1 MVTSYSPLRVRL
13 SRCCSKKAPFPSVFD
28 APTRLV
34 TVVVPAYNESAR
46 IQPMMDEMLAYLQ
59 KASKTDRCVR
69 MRL

>member
-1 MVTSYSPLRVRL
+1 M
-13 SRCCSKKAPFPSVFD
+13 
-28 APTRLV
+28 

-69 MRL
+69 VVICDCFVP